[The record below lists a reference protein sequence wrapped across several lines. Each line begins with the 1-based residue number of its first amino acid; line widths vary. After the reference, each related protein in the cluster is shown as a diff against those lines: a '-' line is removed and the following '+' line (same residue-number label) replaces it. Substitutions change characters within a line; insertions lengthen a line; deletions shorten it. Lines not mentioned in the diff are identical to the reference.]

1 MRRSLAPLVACPR
14 IRIPAPAR
22 LAARAGRAAVFA
34 GALLALGAA
43 SLPATLGAQDPRGP
57 TSPADPRMRAA
68 DSLIAVALERARA
81 GDTVA
86 ALRVLERATK
96 VAPSYAPA
104 FYERGVLLSRSARLG
119 VTDMLVRRS
128 AGNQFERALELDP
141 HNPRYLIELGRLRLK
156 TPFLRLDAERLFS
169 RALRAAE
176 RAGCPHEVAEV
187 HWELGQIFERRY
199 MTTAHRR
206 MFSGAIA
213 MVSDVAAMEDP
224 NYVRDLFEIYTSEIP
239 GSGELDFTKAE
250 EHYRLAL
257 AAEPQHANA
266 ALGLLGLLVDAERLE
281 EMVRVARASRVAGAW
296 SPRSMMSHGLA
307 QHRLGRDEEAEA
319 VFDSALARL
328 DSAEYEE
335 MTSLELVTRD
345 IDRRAIASLG
355 STPAEIESTYWQAA
369 DPLRLT
375 RVNEARLEFL
385 SRVTHADLR
394 YSSTE
399 TGLRGWKTDRGN
411 ILIRYGPP
419 PKLGSFSPELTAA
432 NGTDAVGRVTTVWW
446 YPELKLR
453 FVFVGPPAM
462 NYASFA
468 GDFRSYAE
476 NAAYVAPMVLG
487 GSAMALKVDTV
498 AVQVARFRGE
508 GDAVDVS
515 VYADVPTRRMLRQVD
530 IAQALLETALWL
542 GDGRRRTVSDAR
554 DSSVVRA
561 DARDAVTSR
570 AWRRMLQPGEYH
582 YRVEALQ
589 PASARAARGTAR
601 FTAEAFP
608 KGTLSVS
615 DILVGRRIVMRAG
628 VDAPRSRDDL
638 LVVPNA
644 SLTFARRDTAHLYWE
659 NYGVARD
666 STGSGRIR
674 VELALHLRE
683 LERENIGVIRAIGG
697 IADAVG
703 LTPEGDDRV
712 TLRYERTVALDSRDR
727 VANYLALDLGDA
739 PYGAYNLELSVTDLT
754 TGRKVTTQRSITVP
768 RPERAP

>member
-1 MRRSLAPLVACPR
+1 MRRSLAPLPR
-14 IRIPAPAR
+14 HAVRLAR
-22 LAARAGRAAVFA
+22 AARAAGAG
-34 GALLALGAA
+34 GALLALAA
-43 SLPATLGAQDPRGP
+43 LAAPVTAPAQDPRGP
-57 TSPADPRMRAA
+57 ASPADPRMRAA
-68 DSLIAVALERARA
+68 DSLIV
-81 GDTVA
+81 V
-86 ALRVLERATK
+86 
-96 VAPSYAPA
+96 SPA

-119 VTDMLVRRS
+119 MTDVVQRRS

-176 RAGCPHEVAEV
+176 RAGRPHELAEV

-206 MFSGAIA
+206 MFSGSVSS
-213 MVSDVAAMEDP
+213 VSDARALDDP
-224 NYVRDLFEIYTSEIP
+224 HYVRDLFEIYSSEIP
-239 GSGELDFTKAE
+239 NSGELDFSKAE

-257 AAEPQHANA
+257 AAEPQHSNA
-266 ALGLLGLLVDAERLE
+266 ALGLLGLLVETERLE
-281 EMVRVARASRVAGAW
+281 EMVRVARAATIAGAW
-296 SPRSMMSHGLA
+296 SPRIMMSLGLA
-307 QHRLGRDEEAEA
+307 LHRLGRDEEAEA

-328 DSAEYEE
+328 DSAELAE
-335 MTSLELVTRD
+335 MTRLDLVTREE
-345 IDRRAIASLG
+345 DRRAVAALG
-355 STPAEIESTYWQAA
+355 SSRAEIDSAFWEAA

-394 YSSTE
+394 YSSWE
-399 TGLRGWKTDRGN
+399 TGVRGWKTDRGN

-419 PKLGSFSPELTAA
+419 PKIASFSAEATAA
-432 NGTDAVGRVTTVWW
+432 NSPDAMGRITTVWW
-446 YPELKLR
+446 YPESGLR
-453 FVFVGPPAM
+453 FMFVGPPAM
-462 NYASFA
+462 NYAIFS
-468 GDFRSYAE
+468 GDFRSYAAD
-476 NAAYVAPMVLG
+476 AAYVAPMVLG
-487 GSAMALKVDTV
+487 SSAMALRVDSV

-508 GDAVDVS
+508 GGAVDVS
-515 VYADVPTRRMLRQVD
+515 VYADVPTRRMLSQVD
-530 IAQALLETALWL
+530 VAQALLETALWL

-570 AWRRMLQPGEYH
+570 AWRRSLRPGDYH

-601 FTAEAFP
+601 FRAEAFP
-608 KGTLSVS
+608 AGTLSTS
-615 DILVGRRIVMRAG
+615 DILVGRRIVLRTG

-666 STGSGRIR
+666 STGSGRVR

-683 LERENIGVIRAIGG
+683 LERENLAVIRVIGGLADAIGV
-697 IADAVG
+697 
-703 LTPEGDDRV
+703 TPEGDDRV
-712 TLRYERTVALDSRDR
+712 VLRYERTVALDSRDR

-739 PYGAYNLELSVTDLT
+739 PYGAYNLELTVTDLT
-754 TGRKVTTQRSITVP
+754 TGRKTTTQRALTVP
-768 RPERAP
+768 RPGRTP